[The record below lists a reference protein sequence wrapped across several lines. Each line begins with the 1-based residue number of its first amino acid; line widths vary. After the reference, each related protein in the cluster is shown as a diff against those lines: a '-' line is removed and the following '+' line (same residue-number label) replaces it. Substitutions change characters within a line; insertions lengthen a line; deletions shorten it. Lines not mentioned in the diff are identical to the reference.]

1 MRFSVVASTLA
12 LISAANAAVSA
23 QQMVTNID
31 AITSKSSETNDI
43 AKTISITNLF
53 STVPQVINKFR
64 GLITIITQDND
75 AMESK
80 RSLMARQECLNVED
94 IANCLKDLEEIISD
108 PAEILGGEK
117 KKRQSPGY
125 SDTDQ
130 V

>member
-31 AITSKSSETNDI
+31 AITSK
-43 AKTISITNLF
+43 
-53 STVPQVINKFR
+53 QVINKFR